1 MTTAI
6 AIEDVR
12 REVKI
17 LRALTGHNNLVQFY
31 DAYEDHDNVYIVMEL
46 CEGGELL
53 DRILSRGGK
62 YTEDDAKAVMI
73 QILNVVAFCHLQGVV
88 HRDLKPENFL
98 FMSKDENSQLKAIDF
113 GLSDFVKPDER
124 LNDIVG
130 SAYYVAPEVLH
141 RSYTTEAD
149 VWSIGVIAYILL
161 CGSRPFWARTES
173 GIFRAVLK
181 ADPSFEEPPWPSLS
195 AEAKDFV
202 KRLLN
207 KDPRKRMTAAQALS
221 HPWIKNS
228 NDAKVPLD
236 ILIFKLM
243 KAYMRSSSLRKAA
256 LKALSKTLTV
266 DELFYLREQYA
277 LLEPN
282 KSGTISLENVKVAL
296 MKYATDAMKESRVPD
311 FLVSLNALQYR
322 RMDFEEFC
330 AAALSVHQLEA
341 LDRWEQHARCA
352 YELFEKDGNRAIVIE
367 ELASELG
374 LSPSVPVHAVLHD
387 WVRHTDGK
395 LSFLGFVKLLH
406 DGGDLESLTLK
417 DCKSYL
423 RKHGLRLAGTK
434 AVCIQRIKEHWRIK
448 DGSGEA
454 FYPRSTFVN
463 NCTGDVCKGDVV
475 LFTQKVYERFNK
487 VTRHGT
493 SHGKRTVAGRVV
505 KESYGAAKQ
514 QHTFTVEVLWS
525 KGSNRLPPLFPL
537 LVKGRN
543 LYRLRTFRQR
553 WSNESGR
560 VKVLAEKHKRGTA
573 ARLVRAMKNTKKT
586 QSTNGG
592 VKHQKQFHHTRPSQS
607 RKPLAPEKGKHF
619 DRHGKAT
626 FQGHAKFRNHN
637 QRQEAPPMRQVNI
650 KGNAISG
657 ASEPSRKRQKFAHH
671 NDDRVPTFQSYVDP
685 SQFANLK

>member
-1 MTTAI
+1 MAPMARAKTLPASRTGRNRRSSRSTVQAGSLPVLEEVSWQISGECKLELDAEEVLQAAVSATVAGEYRAVLARRNASLKPNEAAIPEGSEAEQGLGWTRASGSPSISATSTSWGKKLDEGILVTLAPPNLRRASSKANRSQSKSFPKPRCKGNLVTAASSFTGLLASHWNFFFLISVQVERMNTAI

-31 DAYEDHDNVYIVMEL
+31 DAYEDHENVYIVMEL

-62 YTEDDAKAVMI
+62 YTEDDAKAVLI
-73 QILNVVAFCHLQGVV
+73 QILNVVAFCHLHGVV

-98 FMSKDENSQLKAIDF
+98 FTSKDENSQLKAIDF
-113 GLSDFVKPDER
+113 GLSDFVKPDEK

-141 RSYTTEAD
+141 RSYSTEAD

-161 CGSRPFWARTES
+161 CGSRPFWARSES

-181 ADPSFEEPPWPSLS
+181 ADPSFDEQPWPALS

-221 HPWIKNS
+221 HRWIKSS
-228 NDAKVPLD
+228 NDIKVPLD

-256 LKALSKTLTV
+256 LRALSKTLTV
-266 DELFYLREQYA
+266 DELTYLREQFA

-282 KSGTISLENVKVAL
+282 KNGSISLENIKVAL
-296 MKYATDAMKESRVPD
+296 MKNATDAMKESRIPD
-311 FLVSLNALQYR
+311 FLLALNALQYR

-406 DGGDLESLTLK
+406 GVSSRPLQKLNDSSESPRWRSKKHWLCATL
-417 DCKSYL
+417 S
-423 RKHGLRLAGTK
+423 
-434 AVCIQRIKEHWRIK
+434 W
-448 DGSGEA
+448 
-454 FYPRSTFVN
+454 
-463 NCTGDVCKGDVV
+463 
-475 LFTQKVYERFNK
+475 
-487 VTRHGT
+487 
-493 SHGKRTVAGRVV
+493 
-505 KESYGAAKQ
+505 
-514 QHTFTVEVLWS
+514 
-525 KGSNRLPPLFPL
+525 
-537 LVKGRN
+537 
-543 LYRLRTFRQR
+543 
-553 WSNESGR
+553 
-560 VKVLAEKHKRGTA
+560 
-573 ARLVRAMKNTKKT
+573 
-586 QSTNGG
+586 
-592 VKHQKQFHHTRPSQS
+592 
-607 RKPLAPEKGKHF
+607 PEK
-619 DRHGKAT
+619 
-626 FQGHAKFRNHN
+626 
-637 QRQEAPPMRQVNI
+637 
-650 KGNAISG
+650 
-657 ASEPSRKRQKFAHH
+657 
-671 NDDRVPTFQSYVDP
+671 
-685 SQFANLK
+685 

>member
-1 MTTAI
+1 MGLCTSKPSTDRSIHVSYPQPDPPVVDGGGGERPEASSADESLTSDDQRTKERAELENVKKSPFFPFYSPSPAHYFFSKKSPARSPAPSGPAGGNGTPKRFFKRPFPPPSPAKHIRAVLARRHGSVKPNEASIPEGSEVEGMAGLDKSFGFSKHFGNKYELGDEVGRGHFGYTCAAKFKKGELKGQQVAVKVIPKVKMTTAI

-31 DAYEDHDNVYIVMEL
+31 DAYEDSDNVYIVMEL

-62 YTEDDAKAVMI
+62 YSEEDAKTVMI

-98 FMSKDENSQLKAIDF
+98 FTSKDEDSQLKAIDF

-141 RSYTTEAD
+141 RSYGTEAD

-181 ADPSFEEPPWPSLS
+181 ADPSFDEAPWPSMS
-195 AEAKDFV
+195 PEARDFV

-207 KDPRKRMTAAQALS
+207 KDPRKRITAAQALS
-221 HPWIKNS
+221 HPWIKSS
-228 NDAKVPLD
+228 NDVIKVPLD
-236 ILIFKLM
+236 IIVFKLM

-256 LKALSKTLTV
+256 LRALSKTLTV
-266 DELFYLREQYA
+266 DELFFLKEQFA

-282 KSGTISLENVKVAL
+282 KNGTISLDNIKSWGVV
-296 MKYATDAMKESRVPD
+296 SRNSS
-311 FLVSLNALQYR
+311 FCSLLLICLRFQLNALQYR

-352 YELFEKDGNRAIVIE
+352 YELFDKDGNRAIMIE

-387 WVRHTDGK
+387 WLRHTDGK

-406 DGGDLESLTLK
+406 GVS
-417 DCKSYL
+417 S
-423 RKHGLRLAGTK
+423 
-434 AVCIQRIKEHWRIK
+434 
-448 DGSGEA
+448 
-454 FYPRSTFVN
+454 
-463 NCTGDVCKGDVV
+463 
-475 LFTQKVYERFNK
+475 
-487 VTRHGT
+487 
-493 SHGKRTVAGRVV
+493 
-505 KESYGAAKQ
+505 
-514 QHTFTVEVLWS
+514 
-525 KGSNRLPPLFPL
+525 
-537 LVKGRN
+537 
-543 LYRLRTFRQR
+543 RTF
-553 WSNESGR
+553 
-560 VKVLAEKHKRGTA
+560 A
-573 ARLVRAMKNTKKT
+573 
-586 QSTNGG
+586 
-592 VKHQKQFHHTRPSQS
+592 
-607 RKPLAPEKGKHF
+607 
-619 DRHGKAT
+619 KA
-626 FQGHAKFRNHN
+626 Q
-637 QRQEAPPMRQVNI
+637 
-650 KGNAISG
+650 
-657 ASEPSRKRQKFAHH
+657 
-671 NDDRVPTFQSYVDP
+671 
-685 SQFANLK
+685 